1 MENIKEMDYR
11 NKMAQKVSI
20 ISMIINI
27 VLGAGKLIVGIL
39 FASIA
44 VVSDAIH
51 SISDVFSTIVVII
64 GLHFAGKEADKKH
77 NYGHEKIEPIVATIL
92 AVFLLI
98 LALMLGYTGI
108 QGLIEIKVI
117 EINILLLIVTIISII
132 AKEGLYWYTIYY
144 AKKFNSPALKADA
157 WHHRS
162 DSISS
167 VVVLGGLIGA
177 MCGVMWL
184 EPVATIILSLLIIK
198 VAVSIYIQSINQL
211 IDSAAD
217 DKTIKKIQEI
227 TMSIEGVLQID
238 DLKTRVH
245 ASVVYVDMEIGVDQ
259 NLILRESH
267 EIADN
272 VHDAIEREIENVKH
286 CTVHVNP
293 VSVEE
298 RE

>member
-1 MENIKEMDYR
+1 MENSKELDYR
-11 NKMAQKVSI
+11 NKMSQKVSI
-20 ISMIINI
+20 ITMILNI
-27 VLGAGKLIVGIL
+27 ILGTAKLIVGII
-39 FASIA
+39 FVSGA
-44 VVSDAIH
+44 VVSDAVH

-64 GLHFAGKEADKKH
+64 GLHFAGKKADKKH

-98 LALMLGYTGI
+98 IALLLGYSGI
-108 QGLIEIKVI
+108 KGLIEVKTI
-117 EINILLLIVTIISII
+117 EINITLIIVTIVSIV
-132 AKEGLYWYTIYY
+132 AKEGMYWYTIYY
-144 AKKFNSPALKADA
+144 AKKFSSPALKADA

-167 VVVLGGLIGA
+167 IVVLGGLIGA
-177 MCGVMWL
+177 KLGVMWL
-184 EPVATIILSLLIIK
+184 EPVATILVSVLIIK

-211 IDSAAD
+211 IDTATD
-217 DKTIKKIQEI
+217 EKTVQKII
-227 TMSIEGVLQID
+227 DVATSIEGVIRID

-245 ASVVYVDMEIGVDQ
+245 ASVLYVDMEIGVDQ

-267 EIADN
+267 DIADN

-293 VSVEE
+293 VSIEE
-298 RE
+298 GE